1 MFIKPHV
8 EKHVLAAFDRAND
21 LQRAHL
27 IVIQQVLDGRER
39 VIAGVKPLNRY
50 SIQPG
55 KTFAASPD
63 SKDKYKVLRVIA
75 DDIVLQDL
83 RTKKIQTF
91 QVDRLLA
98 DWAKRG
104 IKEVSAL
111 EEIIRTVQQVLGPVL
126 GIFLTSALISWLI
139 DRLR

>member
-8 EKHVLAAFDRAND
+8 EKHVLAAFGHAND

-27 IVIQQVLDGRER
+27 HVVQQVLDGREH

-55 KTFAASPD
+55 KTFAASPE
-63 SKDKYKVLRVIA
+63 SKEKYKVLRVIA

-83 RTKKIQTF
+83 RSKKIQTF